1 MRVESVN
8 ERQTVF
14 EEGETGDKFYIVLKG
29 RVTVFKNCKTEIGS
43 TILVRI

>member
-1 MRVESVN
+1 MRVESVK

-43 TILVRI
+43 TILVSF